1 MQLSF
6 RRATPDD
13 VPFIVECL
21 LASESSGTDVISYQR
36 IFGLSE
42 PELRTFFVQLAG
54 EEVSGNEF
62 SYVNYWIAHS
72 YNTPIAGTAAWIE
85 AADGMASNTIKTQLL
100 SYFLGAERFLAA
112 KSKLEK
118 VAAIDIERAPG
129 TLQLDSIAVRPSYR
143 GQGVL
148 QALIAHVLH
157 HFKTHH
163 PKVNEAQILLMAENV
178 SARRAY
184 EKSGFVVQQSTR
196 SKDPE
201 VPKLVPGTG
210 RILMGRHY

>member
-36 IFGLSE
+36 IFGLNE
-42 PELRTFFVQLAG
+42 PDLRTFFVQLAE
-54 EEVSGNEF
+54 EEVEGNEF
-62 SYVNYWIAHS
+62 SYINYWIAHTH
-72 YNTPIAGTAAWIE
+72 NTPIAGSAAWVE
-85 AADGMASNTIKTQLL
+85 AAGGVASNTLKTQLL
-100 SYFLGAERFLAA
+100 SYFLGVDRFLAA
-112 KSKLEK
+112 KSKLQK
-118 VAAIDIERAPG
+118 IAAIDIARAPG

-148 QALIAHVLH
+148 QALIAHILH
-157 HFKTHH
+157 YFKVHH
-163 PKVNEAQILLMAENV
+163 PTVVEAQILLMSENV

-184 EKSGFVVQQSTR
+184 EKSGFVVQKSTH

-201 VPKLVPGTG
+201 VPRMVPGTG
-210 RILMGRHY
+210 RILMGRMI